1 MYLYHVYVYIYIYL
15 CLCVCVCVCM
25 YVCMYVCIL
34 FLEYWNALKES
45 SPDFDANLWRFIQD
59 II

>member
-1 MYLYHVYVYIYIYL
+1 MYLYHVYVYIYIFV
-15 CLCVCVCVCM
+15 CVCVCV
-25 YVCMYVCIL
+25 YVCIL
-34 FLEYWNALKES
+34 SLEYWNALKES